1 MRFHHGHFGI
11 AIALFIVELSI
22 ALFVDD
28 AFVRPYLG
36 DVLVVPLVYCSVATF
51 LEVRPVRLGIAVFA
65 FACAVE
71 LAQLGDW
78 VTALG
83 LADNRVARTVLGTTY
98 STHDLLAYAGGSALT
113 VAIHLG
119 TQHLRNRS
127 PRNSEVR
134 ERLL

>member
-1 MRFHHGHFGI
+1 MRFHHGHCGI

-28 AFVRPYLG
+28 AFVRPYLS

-51 LEVRPVRLGIAVFA
+51 LEVRPVRLGVGVFA

-78 VTALG
+78 VTVLG
-83 LADNRVARTVLGTTY
+83 LADNRVARM
-98 STHDLLAYAGGSALT
+98 STRRPSRAHWQKSGSWLAQVNVSGHRSSAP
-113 VAIHLG
+113 H
-119 TQHLRNRS
+119 S
-127 PRNSEVR
+127 
-134 ERLL
+134 